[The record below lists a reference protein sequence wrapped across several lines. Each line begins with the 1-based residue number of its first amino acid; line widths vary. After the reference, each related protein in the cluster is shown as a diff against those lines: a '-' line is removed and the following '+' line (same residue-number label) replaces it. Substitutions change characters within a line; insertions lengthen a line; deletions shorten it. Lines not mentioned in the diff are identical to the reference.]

1 MDQSG
6 DTTVTVGS
14 HFRPSTWPR
23 GSSRFAWLWLGTM
36 DIWDMYACLL
46 PVGYYFKSVCLP
58 AFACLLSQ
66 ARRHKAI
73 EWPTFGDLKGRRFV
87 WQAAKPSSPPCA
99 ARDRDTTAASALLCS
114 ERAPSARPE
123 QGGDPFTAQY
133 IIEVGVGT
141 VRAWCAGTRVL
152 APHDLEA
159 LWNLTVVMFSGIQ
172 GV

>member
-1 MDQSG
+1 M
-6 DTTVTVGS
+6 
-14 HFRPSTWPR
+14 
-23 GSSRFAWLWLGTM
+23 
-36 DIWDMYACLL
+36 
-46 PVGYYFKSVCLP
+46 
-58 AFACLLSQ
+58 
-66 ARRHKAI
+66 
-73 EWPTFGDLKGRRFV
+73 
-87 WQAAKPSSPPCA
+87 
-99 ARDRDTTAASALLCS
+99 TAASALLCS

-133 IIEVGVGT
+133 ISEAGVGT